1 VNGCSRYLQ
10 NGPGKY
16 KLSREG
22 LLAGFL
28 HLLVATTCLA
38 GSNPPPCSLQGAHH
52 RLLLQRTLEN
62 LTTGVRVRLSLHTQE
77 TVEGYYY
84 PGFLPDTL
92 MVSRFSRV
100 EGGADTILERI
111 IPLDSISS
119 IQSLPRQGP
128 EQEGRTGLLPP
139 PQPEAPGA
147 NPASPRIPRPAGIPT
162 DLLESLGQTSL
173 ESPPEP
179 PRLPPRGAVV
189 PLAAALTLRPA
200 LPTSW
205 P

>member
-1 VNGCSRYLQ
+1 MSGWEQPAALQ
-10 NGPGKY
+10 SPRSSPPTPPSKNPREPNDGSPGQIEFAY
-16 KLSREG
+16 PRDGRGLLLSRIPSRHLDG
-22 LLAGFL
+22 LPFF
-28 HLLVATTCLA
+28 
-38 GSNPPPCSLQGAHH
+38 P
-52 RLLLQRTLEN
+52 
-62 LTTGVRVRLSLHTQE
+62 
-77 TVEGYYY
+77 
-84 PGFLPDTL
+84 
-92 MVSRFSRV
+92 RV

-128 EQEGRTGLLPP
+128 EQESRTGLLPP

-173 ESPPEP
+173 ESPPEA
-179 PRLPPRGAVV
+179 PRLPSREAVV
-189 PLAAALTLRPA
+189 PLVSALTLRPA